1 MAKKR
6 LPGMNPEDPICRY
19 GAGVLTRHLL
29 AMQAEVEGVRAA
41 VDVEYVHRM
50 RVASRRLRTALPLF
64 SACLPQKRVK
74 EWEKHIQR
82 VTRALGAARDTD
94 VHLEVLKD
102 YYLHLT
108 DPADKPGV
116 RRLILRQR
124 QLRVRLQRGVLIALD
139 ELQTSGT
146 IPDLLARVEPLA
158 SDEGD
163 PTTSDA
169 LYRLAQRAVMAD
181 LEDML
186 EYEPYLFQPER
197 VKELHAMR
205 ISAKHLRYSM
215 EIFAPIYPD
224 ELKGTLQI
232 MRKLQTALGEI
243 HDDDV
248 WMVTLPEFMR
258 KEARRV
264 LKYTGSSA
272 PMRRLTPGLGHFMEE
287 CQRRRAA
294 EYENL
299 LRDWQK
305 WKDADIWNG
314 LRRMVTPPAAEESL
328 PISTE
333 DAAL

>member
-1 MAKKR
+1 
-6 LPGMNPEDPICRY
+6 MNPEDPVCRY
-19 GAGVLTRHLL
+19 GAGVLSRHLFAL
-29 AMQAEVEGVRAA
+29 QEEVEGVRTAA
-41 VDVEYVHRM
+41 DVEYVHRM

-64 SACLPQKRVK
+64 SACLPQKKVK
-74 EWEKHIQR
+74 VWTKHIQQ
-82 VTRALGAARDTD
+82 VTKALGDARDTD
-94 VHLEVLKD
+94 VRVEALKD

-108 DPADKPGV
+108 DSADKPGV

-139 ELQTSGT
+139 ELQASGT
-146 IPDLLARVEPLA
+146 IPDLLAWVEPVA
-158 SDEGD
+158 SQEGD
-163 PTTSDA
+163 PPTSDG
-169 LYRLAQRAVMAD
+169 LYRLAQRAIMAD

-224 ELKGTLQI
+224 ELKGILQT
-232 MRKLQTALGEI
+232 MRKLQTTLGEI

-258 KEARRV
+258 REARRV

-287 CQRRRAA
+287 CQRRRAE
-294 EYENL
+294 EYDHL
-299 LRDWQK
+299 LQDWQK
-305 WKDADIWNG
+305 CKEADVWNS
-314 LRRMVTPPAAEESL
+314 LRRTVTPPAADESL
-328 PISTE
+328 STATE
-333 DAAL
+333 EPEH